1 MSEFSPQA
9 EMSDM
14 QLAPTKAARCEQVR
28 HDSIATGSLRI
39 RIYKAP
45 LSRGAFLA
53 FLVIDS
59 GAGETYNV

>member
-1 MSEFSPQA
+1 MSDFPSQA

-14 QLAPTKAARCEQVR
+14 QLAPTKAAGCGQTRR
-28 HDSIATGSLRI
+28 DSIATGPLRI

>member
-1 MSEFSPQA
+1 MSDFSPKA

-14 QLAPTKAARCEQVR
+14 QLAPTKAARCEQAR
-28 HDSIATGSLRI
+28 RDNSAMGSLRI

-53 FLVIDS
+53 FLVIDRR
-59 GAGETYNV
+59 GKENI